1 MEVSK
6 DAHGYR
12 LSFSILVIA
21 LLLTGYGVI
30 ASLLD
35 GDSMLTH
42 PAYIT
47 GMLML
52 ITIKVISTK
61 KRLLTD

>member
-6 DAHGYR
+6 DAHQYR

-35 GDSMLTH
+35 GSSMLTH
-42 PAYIT
+42 PAYIA
-47 GMLML
+47 GMLIL
-52 ITIKVISTK
+52 IIIQVVSKL
-61 KRLLTD
+61 KRPLTD